1 MLAVVRSARRRCF
14 GHWRWLHIWKPTPSA
29 LMALVLRPKRQRPR
43 QSFAIRKGDL
53 KDGFSASIHRCQWSH
68 LADRGQVQAGLDLLC
83 DLHWITTVEKETS
96 PEKRRAPDDR
106 LSHQPE
112 GVPVTTD
119 QKYLERLKAEISK
132 KRSGDELTKLTKGGF
147 CQFCQYQ
154 REALFPLRSTLTGRH
169 AAHARLAGGEN
180 FGAGLIS
187 IKTTIRA
194 AGCASSARRRLLTA
208 GRVISAGCLRDC

>member
-1 MLAVVRSARRRCF
+1 
-14 GHWRWLHIWKPTPSA
+14 
-29 LMALVLRPKRQRPR
+29 
-43 QSFAIRKGDL
+43 
-53 KDGFSASIHRCQWSH
+53 